1 MQWCKSAGTARSDH
15 GAVVAAAR
23 EGVVVAVAVA
33 AVAGWLFVVRAAVV
47 QRKDGQLSVSACLS
61 SLRDF
66 RACPRLVRPGGTVPQ
81 SQRYRQEPLRT
92 ACHCHAAQAPLTT
105 P

>member
-1 MQWCKSAGTARSDH
+1 MREGGQTCSDGAKSAVVQNAGTARSDH

-23 EGVVVAVAVA
+23 EGVEVAVAVA

-61 SLRDF
+61 SLRDS

-81 SQRYRQEPLRT
+81 SPKGT
-92 ACHCHAAQAPLTT
+92 ASNP
-105 P
+105 